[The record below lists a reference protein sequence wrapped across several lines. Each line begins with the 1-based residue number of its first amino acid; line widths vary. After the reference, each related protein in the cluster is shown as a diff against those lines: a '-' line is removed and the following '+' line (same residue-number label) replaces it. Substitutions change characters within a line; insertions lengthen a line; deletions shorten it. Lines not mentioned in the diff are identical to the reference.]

1 MHISREG
8 LLQLEEEIVNIKQN
22 LKPP

>member
-22 LKPP
+22 LKPL